1 VTPGKRARGRST
13 ARVKGQGEWI
23 EKKGLKYIVK
33 FREWIP
39 GQPKPRIRKIDVC
52 PVKGAGALSKPARER
67 RAKELVAATGVD
79 SLEHFAAVE
88 EKERQIAADHV
99 LTFGVQGESWL
110 YHSQNRKRAPI
121 KPATAAGYRSYLDKH
136 LKPTL
141 GEMPLSNVDN
151 KTVKSLVEKLTKA
164 KLSPKTTV
172 SIVEVVKLVVA
183 SAVNENGE
191 EVFPRKWNHEFMDLP
206 IVKQKDQVAPIFTP
220 AQVNSI
226 IEHAKGR
233 YRVLYAILA
242 GTGLRIGEALAL
254 RINDEE
260 GTSLSPDCKT
270 LYVRKSIWNGS
281 QQDPKTDNAIREVDL
296 PGVLAD
302 VLKAFIGKRT
312 SGYVF
317 ETDSGRPLSPRN
329 ILRDSLHKILVKI
342 GSKQDGLA
350 FHSFRRFRVTH
361 LRDQSV
367 PEDILRFWIGHA
379 DKSVTD
385 RYSKMKQRI
394 DSRAEWAEKAGTGFS
409 YLAPICTHLHT
420 KAEMKDSA

>member
-1 VTPGKRARGRST
+1 
-13 ARVKGQGEWI
+13 
-23 EKKGLKYIVK
+23 
-33 FREWIP
+33 
-39 GQPKPRIRKIDVC
+39 
-52 PVKGAGALSKPARER
+52 
-67 RAKELVAATGVD
+67 
-79 SLEHFAAVE
+79 
-88 EKERQIAADHV
+88 
-99 LTFGVQGESWL
+99 
-110 YHSQNRKRAPI
+110 
-121 KPATAAGYRSYLDKH
+121 
-136 LKPTL
+136 
-141 GEMPLSNVDN
+141 MPLSNVDN
-151 KTVKSLVEKLTKA
+151 RTVKGLVEKLTKT
-164 KLSPKTTV
+164 KLSPKTIV
-172 SIVEVVKLVVA
+172 SIIEVVKLVVA

-206 IVKQKDQVAPIFTP
+206 IVKQKDQAVPAFTP

-226 IEHAKGR
+226 IHHAKGR
-233 YRVLYAILA
+233 YRVLYALLA

-260 GTSLSPDCKT
+260 GTSISADCKT

-281 QQDPKTDNAIREVDL
+281 QQEPKTDNAIREVDL
-296 PGVLAD
+296 PAKLAD
-302 VLKAFIGKRT
+302 ILKAFIGNRT

-317 ETDSGRPLSPRN
+317 ATDSGRPLSPRN
-329 ILRDSLHKILVKI
+329 ILRDSLDKILAKI

-394 DSRAEWAEKAGTGFS
+394 DSRREWAEKAGMGFS
-409 YLAPICTHLHT
+409 YLAPICTHLQKKT
-420 KAEMKDSA
+420 EIKNAA

>member
-1 VTPGKRARGRST
+1 M
-13 ARVKGQGEWI
+13 ARVRGQGEWI
-23 EKKGLKYIVK
+23 EMKGLKYIVK

-39 GQPKPRIRKIDVC
+39 GQTKPRIRSIDVC
-52 PVKGAGALSKPARER
+52 PVKGPGALSKPARER

-79 SLEHFAAVE
+79 SPERFAAAQAAEQQLV
-88 EKERQIAADHV
+88 ADHI
-99 LTFGVQGESWL
+99 LSFKVQAESWL
-110 YHSQNRKRAPI
+110 RHSQNRKRAPI

-136 LKPTL
+136 LVPAL

-151 KTVKSLVEKLTKA
+151 KTVKGVVEKLTNA
-164 KLSPKTTV
+164 KLSPKTIV

-183 SAVNENGE
+183 SAVNDNGE

-206 IVKQKDQVAPIFTP
+206 IVKQKDQTAPAFSP
-220 AQVNSI
+220 AQVTSI
-226 IEHAKGR
+226 IERAKGR
-233 YRVLYAILA
+233 YRVLYALLA

-260 GTSLSPDCKT
+260 GTSISSDCRT
-270 LYVRKSIWNGS
+270 LYVRKSIWRGS
-281 QQDPKTDNAIREVDL
+281 QQEPKTDNAIREVDL
-296 PGVLAD
+296 PAVLAD
-302 VLKAFIGKRT
+302 VLKAFIGNRT

-317 ETDSGRPLSPRN
+317 ETDSGRPLSSRN
-329 ILRDSLHKILVKI
+329 ILRDSLDKILVKI

-394 DSRAEWAEKAGTGFS
+394 DKRREWAEKAGVGFS
-409 YLAPICTHLHT
+409 YLAPICTHLQT
-420 KAEMKDSA
+420 KAEIKNAA